1 MKLFVKR
8 LVLVAMLGI
17 AGVLVAGCASKEKK
31 QDYETSPAQRGA
43 LEVPPDLTKP
53 NSGGAIVVPD
63 AALQPAPEAGG
74 SADAAA
80 AAKGDVI
87 IAEAAATPSS
97 ARAPR
102 PGAVGE
108 DVLPASDN
116 IRLERAGGQRW
127 LVVNAP
133 PAQVWD
139 MVREFL
145 VAKDFK
151 IAKASRETGIMETDW
166 SESRPLVGTNF
177 QKSMAKVLGSNYSNS
192 FRDKYRVRLERG
204 KTPDTTEMYISHS
217 GMQEVVASQGTGI
230 VETRWQGRPND
241 PGLEAELLTQFLVHA
256 GLKEA
261 RAQAVVNAPAPAD
274 EAALHIAGDK
284 VSLQLRDT
292 LDSAW
297 KRVGLAL
304 DRVGWVVEDR
314 TADAHTYRVRQV
326 DVVEPK
332 KKKGFLGLFGDDE
345 PVEKQREFVVALT
358 ESGNV
363 VEVTLRDG
371 SGAPV
376 ARKEAQPL
384 MELLY
389 GQLR

>member
-1 MKLFVKR
+1 MKPFVKR
-8 LVLVAMLGI
+8 YVLVAMLG
-17 AGVLVAGCASKEKK
+17 AGAAVLAACASKEKK
-31 QDYETSPAQRGA
+31 HEYETSPGQRSA
-43 LEVPPDLTKP
+43 LEIPPDLTKP
-53 NSGGAIVVPD
+53 KTDGAIVVPD
-63 AALQPAPEAGG
+63 AATQPPPEAGA
-74 SADAAA
+74 SADPAPAT
-80 AAKGDVI
+80 KGDVI
-87 IAEAAATPSS
+87 IGEPAPSS
-97 ARAPR
+97 ARSSR
-102 PGAVGE
+102 PGTVGE

-139 MVREFL
+139 MAREFL

-151 IAKASRETGIMETDW
+151 IVKASRETGIMETDW
-166 SESRPLVGTNF
+166 SESKPLVGTSF
-177 QKSMAKVLGSNYSNS
+177 QKAMTKALGSKYSNS
-192 FRDKYRVRLERG
+192 FRDRYRVRLERG
-204 KTPDTTEMYISHS
+204 KTPDTTEVYISHS
-217 GMQEVVASQGTGI
+217 GMEEVVASKGTDI

-256 GLKEA
+256 GVKGA
-261 RAQAVVNAPAPAD
+261 RAQAIVNAPAPAPAD

-314 TADAHTYRVRQV
+314 TTDAHTYRVRQV

-332 KKKGFLGLFGDDE
+332 KQKGFLGLFGDDE
-345 PVEKQREFVVALT
+345 PVEKRREFLVALT
-358 ESGNV
+358 ENANL
-363 VEVTLRDG
+363 VEVTLRDA
-371 SGAPV
+371 SGVPV

>member
-1 MKLFVKR
+1 MKPFVKR
-8 LVLVAMLGI
+8 YVLVAMLGVG
-17 AGVLVAGCASKEKK
+17 AVVFGGCASREKK
-31 QDYETSPAQRGA
+31 HEYETSPGQRSA
-43 LEVPPDLTKP
+43 LEIPPDLTKP
-53 NSGGAIVVPD
+53 KSDGAMVVPD
-63 AALQPAPEAGG
+63 AATQPAPETGA
-74 SADAAA
+74 SADAAPTT
-80 AAKGDVI
+80 KGDVI
-87 IAEAAATPSS
+87 IAEPATSS
-97 ARAPR
+97 SSMRSSR
-102 PGAVGE
+102 PGSMGE

-116 IRLERAGGQRW
+116 IRLERAGSQRW
-127 LVVNAP
+127 LVVKAP

-145 VAKDFK
+145 VAKEFK
-151 IAKASRETGIMETDW
+151 IAKASRDTGVMETDW
-166 SESRPLVGTNF
+166 SESRPIVGTSF
-177 QKSMAKVLGSNYSNS
+177 QKSMAKALGSKYSNS
-192 FRDKYRVRLERG
+192 FRDKFRVRLERG
-204 KTPDTTEMYISHS
+204 KTPDTTEVYISHS
-217 GMQEVVASQGTGI
+217 GMEEVVASKATDI

-241 PGLEAELLTQFLVHA
+241 PGLEAEMLTQFLVRA

-284 VSLQLRDT
+284 VSLQLRDS

-314 TADAHTYRVRQV
+314 IADAHTYRVRQV

-358 ESGNV
+358 ESGNL
-363 VEVTLRDG
+363 VEITLRDG